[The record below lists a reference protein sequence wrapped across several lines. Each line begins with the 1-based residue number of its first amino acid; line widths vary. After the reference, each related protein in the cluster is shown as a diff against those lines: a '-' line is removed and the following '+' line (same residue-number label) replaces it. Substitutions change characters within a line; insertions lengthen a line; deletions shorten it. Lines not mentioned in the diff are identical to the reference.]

1 MGGGGGPSGA
11 SFRSVAGPVAAPPAF
26 EDLVRQAERIA
37 AALAARGETVAVA
50 ESSAGGLI
58 SAALLAVPGASAYFL
73 GGGVVYTAAS
83 RMVLLDMPRE
93 AIRRSSESAV
103 LDLAHAVRT
112 RLNAVWG
119 LAESGA
125 AGPNA
130 PAGFTFVAV
139 SGPIQSAHRLET
151 GLAARA
157 ANMALFA
164 EAALGALDAALGAAQ
179 GARFA

>member
-1 MGGGGGPSGA
+1 M
-11 SFRSVAGPVAAPPAF
+11 VAPPAF
-26 EDLVRQAERIA
+26 EDLVRQAERVA
-37 AALAARGETVAVA
+37 RALAARRETVAVA

-73 GGGVVYTAAS
+73 GGGIVYTAAS

-93 AIRRSSESAV
+93 AIRRSSEGAV

-125 AGPNA
+125 AGPSA
-130 PAGFTFVAV
+130 PAGVTFVAV
-139 SGPIQSAHRLET
+139 SGPVQSAARWET
-151 GLAARA
+151 GLTVRA

-164 EAALGALDAALGAAQ
+164 EAALAALGAALGADP
-179 GARFA
+179 GARASPDR